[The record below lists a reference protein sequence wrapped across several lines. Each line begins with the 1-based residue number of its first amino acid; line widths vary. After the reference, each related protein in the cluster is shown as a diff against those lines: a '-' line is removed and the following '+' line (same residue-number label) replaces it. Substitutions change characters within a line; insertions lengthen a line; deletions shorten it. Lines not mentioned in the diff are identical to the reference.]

1 MEESTRIA
9 LGEKKSL
16 MASYDDKLASLRR
29 SL

>member
-1 MEESTRIA
+1 MEESIRIQ

-16 MASYDDKLASLRR
+16 MADYKDKLASLRR